1 MEVKASVS
9 SNLRWDVHL
18 EFNDTGLKTNRFLQ
32 ACPNK
37 KILLPD
43 GYKTATLQF
52 FKRFQEIGI
61 SSCQILYKHKSN
73 FWFQWKLNN
82 SEIYWRVTYAQV
94 SKSTWMLGCF
104 KKKIRK
110 QKRKP
115 RYTFICRNI
124 FCWTHEKMVILR
136 INKWL

>member
-43 GYKTATLQF
+43 GYKTAIIRAF
-52 FKRFQEIGI
+52 NRFQEIGI

-73 FWFQWKLNN
+73 F
-82 SEIYWRVTYAQV
+82 
-94 SKSTWMLGCF
+94 
-104 KKKIRK
+104 
-110 QKRKP
+110 
-115 RYTFICRNI
+115 
-124 FCWTHEKMVILR
+124 
-136 INKWL
+136 